1 MTTLISKSVN
11 VPLPALLIAVFG
23 AGMFIGIVA
32 GIAAVSY
39 GFDKSQ
45 EQARIERAADPVH
58 SIGDLCPPALPPSR

>member
-11 VPLPALLIAVFG
+11 IPLPALLIAVFA

-39 GFDKSQ
+39 GYDKA
-45 EQARIERAADPVH
+45 EKQARIDRAADPVH
-58 SIGDLCPPALPPSR
+58 SITDYCPPPPSL